1 MVNHEQRRARYVPT
15 ADGAPPVPPPGGY
28 RGARRAAD
36 PFASI
41 GQSSAVAIAPAEPA
55 EKTGGALGWIAF
67 VGGVLFALTLFGA
80 AVAGGVDL
88 VYSTTMLVLQLLVAG
103 VAIAAVCTRGG
114 RVLGAVA
121 LTIALV
127 VNIGTM
133 GAMGALQA
141 SAGGDYEGVKSDE
154 QRHAEAYPG
163 IKGQSATSVLT
174 NPSLEEVR
182 AHSEALIADIRERL
196 SDRYG
201 YTWAE
206 AGDENLRPERNGYG
220 GESML
225 TRYTSEVW
233 ATNEPIQDDVR
244 KRDVMYVIDEVL
256 SEYDMWGI
264 ISLNEPGSGVS
275 DKALEMLYGSA
286 DPSTQD
292 TWEWYSDDYPGPVRF
307 YAIVHDLSNDT
318 TGDFRRSRET
328 QSARTG
334 EPLEGLQLMVI
345 APELLSEADRAEF
358 EDRMQDYPNF

>member
-1 MVNHEQRRARYVPT
+1 MVNHEQRRARYVPA

-28 RGARRAAD
+28 RGARRAID

-41 GQSSAVAIAPAEPA
+41 GQSSAVAIAPAEPG
-55 EKTGGALGWIAF
+55 EKSGGALGWIAF
-67 VGGVLFALTLFGA
+67 VAGVLFALIVFGA
-80 AVAGGVDL
+80 AVAGGVQL
-88 VYSTTMLVLQLLVAG
+88 VYGTTMLVLQLLVIG
-103 VAIAAVCTRGG
+103 IAIAAVCTRGG
-114 RVLGAVA
+114 RALGAVA

-127 VNIGTM
+127 INIGTM

-141 SAGGDYEGVKSDE
+141 SAGGGYEGVKSDE

-163 IKGQSATSVLT
+163 IKDQRASEVLAT
-174 NPSLEEVR
+174 PSLETVR
-182 AHSEALIADIRERL
+182 AKSEALMADIRERL

-201 YTWAE
+201 YTWSP
-206 AGDENLRPERNGYG
+206 AGDEDLRPERNGYG

-225 TRYTSEVW
+225 KRYTSQVW
-233 ATNEPIQDDVR
+233 ATNEPLHDDRR
-244 KRDVMYVIDEVL
+244 KRDVMAVIDQVL
-256 SEYDMWGI
+256 TEYGMWGI

-275 DKALEMLYGSA
+275 DQALEMLYGSA

-292 TWEWYSDDYPGPVRF
+292 TWEWYSDDYPDPIRF
-307 YAIVHDLSNDT
+307 YAVINDVSNDT
-318 TGDFRRSRET
+318 TGEFRRSREA

-358 EDRMQDYPNF
+358 EERMQDYPNF